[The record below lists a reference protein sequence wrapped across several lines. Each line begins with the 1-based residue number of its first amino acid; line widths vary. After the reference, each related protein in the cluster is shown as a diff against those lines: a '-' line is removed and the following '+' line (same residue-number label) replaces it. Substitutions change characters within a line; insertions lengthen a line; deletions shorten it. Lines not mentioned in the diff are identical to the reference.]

1 MIDIKLNINKSEIE
15 IYEDCFPILEHLLI
29 KTDKLIS
36 NMSNYIAFLKQ
47 SFAKISWIGF
57 YIIEND
63 KLLLGPFQGNVA
75 CTEISIGKGVCGT
88 SAIKRETII
97 VEDVN
102 EFPGHIACD
111 SNSQSEIVVPIIINN
126 QIWGVL
132 DIDSYSKNSFTEIDK
147 LFLEKQIDFLITKLD
162 FTKFILR

>member
-15 IYEDCFPILEHLLI
+15 IYEDCLAILEHLII

-57 YIIEND
+57 YIIENN

-75 CTEISIGKGVCGT
+75 CTEILIGKGVCGT

-111 SNSQSEIVVPIIINN
+111 SNSKSEIVVPIIINN